1 MDNLQKIG
9 KIEAIGLSLAVL
21 SNNII
26 FNMTSIIFN
35 SCGSGSWLSVIYL
48 SIISLIFMFIIL
60 ALYKL
65 FPNYDLLDI
74 SKYLGG
80 NFLKYII
87 SLLYI
92 IFIMSF
98 SVICIRY
105 YANDLHVIYF
115 PNYSFLF
122 LILIVF
128 VPIVVSTRIG
138 LKAVYGTNLFVIPIT
153 ILSFFLVFAI
163 SIRDFSLQKLFP
175 ILGYG
180 AKNLFIPQS
189 MNLFAFNIIGYMYI
203 WPPFLKNIK
212 DFKKLSIFTLII
224 CSLYFLLTILAL
236 TMTFA
241 YGFNADESFSL
252 YIIARF
258 ATLGRFFQRI
268 DAIFFFIWILAFLSF
283 LSFNIYLITY
293 IMKKG
298 FELSNSSE
306 LIYSVSAIL
315 IGCSLAFRNVATV
328 SSFTKNFFK
337 PFTFILIFCISFL
350 ILLIANFKK
359 RRSIK

>member
-1 MDNLQKIG
+1 MLLYFTLYLFTLPFSS
-9 KIEAIGLSLAVL
+9 LSKP
-21 SNNII
+21 
-26 FNMTSIIFN
+26 
-35 SCGSGSWLSVIYL
+35 
-48 SIISLIFMFIIL
+48 IISNFDPFGAYDSIL
-60 ALYKL
+60 L
-65 FPNYDLLDI
+65 
-74 SKYLGG
+74 
-80 NFLKYII
+80 
-87 SLLYI
+87 
-92 IFIMSF
+92 
-98 SVICIRY
+98 
-105 YANDLHVIYF
+105 
-115 PNYSFLF
+115 
-122 LILIVF
+122 
-128 VPIVVSTRIG
+128 
-138 LKAVYGTNLFVIPIT
+138 
-153 ILSFFLVFAI
+153 
-163 SIRDFSLQKLFP
+163 
-175 ILGYG
+175 
-180 AKNLFIPQS
+180 
-189 MNLFAFNIIGYMYI
+189 
-203 WPPFLKNIK
+203 
-212 DFKKLSIFTLII
+212 
-224 CSLYFLLTILAL
+224 
-236 TMTFA
+236 
-241 YGFNADESFSL
+241 ESFSL